1 MMRIDGDSAAELS
14 TTSLS
19 RADIPESRLHR
30 WFYDDPSAFLDEELL
45 VIGHEV
51 PIETGD
57 RIDVLAIDRAANL
70 VVVEIKRGKM
80 RKGIHAQGLNYV
92 SHVAEWSYEDV
103 ERCFDGWVTEGSLDD
118 RLDAFCDEQ
127 EWTLNEGQRLVLL
140 GDEVHSRTAKMATWL
155 HREGI
160 DLLVV
165 TFDVFED
172 DDRLYLEPTQLVP
185 ERSPLEVERG
195 AAADAEW
202 KQDGK
207 AWHRRRTGDEAWAML
222 QELIGALEEYEGFDR
237 LSWTQQ
243 NYVAFFS
250 GRKRLL
256 KFNTGNPESVS
267 LSLAPPAETVE
278 EFDAATVAAETGVE
292 PDDVRFQP
300 GSRWPLVIECRPGV
314 DIEDL
319 ATFVLTHVEG

>member
-1 MMRIDGDSAAELS
+1 MMRIDADSTSELS

-19 RADIPESRLHR
+19 TADIPESRLHR

-57 RIDVLAIDRAANL
+57 RIDVLAIDREANL

-80 RKGIHAQGLNYV
+80 HKGIHAQGLNYV
-92 SHVAEWSYEDV
+92 SHVAEWSYEEI
-103 ERCFDGWVTEGSLDD
+103 ERCFDGWSTEGTLNQ
-118 RLDAFCDEQ
+118 RLDEFCDDE
-127 EWTLNEGQRLVLL
+127 EWSLNESQRLVIL
-140 GDEVHSRTAKMATWL
+140 GNEVHNRTAKMATWL
-155 HREGI
+155 HREGV

-172 DDRLYLEPTQLVP
+172 ADRLYLNPSQLVP
-185 ERSPLEVERG
+185 ERSQLEIERG
-195 AAADAEW
+195 SATDAEW
-202 KQDGK
+202 KRDGK
-207 AWHRRRTGDEAWAML
+207 AWHRRRTGEDAWTLL
-222 QELIGALEEYEGFDR
+222 QELVAVFEEYEGFDR

-256 KFNTGNPESVS
+256 KFNTGQSGSIS
-267 LSLAPPAETVE
+267 LSLAPAESALDE
-278 EFDAATVAAETGVE
+278 LDAATVATEAGVE
-292 PDDVRFQP
+292 ESAVRFQH
-300 GSRWPLVIECRPGV
+300 GSRWPLVIDCDPDV
-314 DIEDL
+314 DVERL
-319 ATFVLTHVEG
+319 QTFVRTHIGE